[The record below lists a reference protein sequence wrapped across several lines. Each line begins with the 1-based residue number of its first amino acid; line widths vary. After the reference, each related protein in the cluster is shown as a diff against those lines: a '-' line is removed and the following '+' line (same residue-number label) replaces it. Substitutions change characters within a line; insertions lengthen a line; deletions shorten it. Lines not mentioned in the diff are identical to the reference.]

1 MTLVPLNLSKVL
13 SSPPPALDFVLPG
26 LPAGA
31 VGALVAP
38 GSSGKSF
45 FTLQLAAALALG
57 IPVAGGALPAPTKTG
72 KTVLLASEESRAML
86 AVRLHALIAWLE
98 SANDFLPLEERIE
111 RERVVAVLSE
121 HLQVYPLAG
130 ETIRLLE
137 DGVVT
142 PRLGEIAELC
152 EGARLVVIDPLRRFH
167 SGDENGSAD
176 MTAIVQAIESITH
189 RTGCAALITHH
200 TNKAATLSGNGDI
213 QQAIRGSSALTDA
226 IRWQANLVAMSET
239 EAERFSVDANK
250 RKYFVRLELSKANY
264 IEPTAG
270 VWMRRQ
276 LGGCLE
282 RVELCERRAPRAVAR
297 GGRNG

>member
-13 SSPPPALDFVLPG
+13 SSPPPTLDFVLPG

-38 GSSGKSF
+38 GSSGKSY

-72 KTVLLASEESRAML
+72 KTVLLASEESGAML
-86 AVRLHALIAWLE
+86 ALRLHALIAWLLNG
-98 SANDFLPLEERIE
+98 NDYLPLEECIE
-111 RERVVAVLSE
+111 RDKMVGVLSAQ
-121 HLQVYPLAG
+121 LQVYPLVG

-142 PRLGEIAELC
+142 PQVSEIAKLC
-152 EGARLVVIDPLRRFH
+152 EGARLLVIDPLRRFH
-167 SGDENGSAD
+167 NGDENGSAD

-189 RTGCAALITHH
+189 RTGCAAVITHH
-200 TNKAATLSGNGDI
+200 TNKAATLSGNGDA

-226 IRWQANLVAMSET
+226 IRWQANLVGMSE
-239 EAERFSVDANK
+239 AESDRYNIGADKRRF
-250 RKYFVRLELSKANY
+250 YVRLELAKSNY
-264 IEPTAG
+264 LEPLPG

-276 LGGCLE
+276 AGGCLQ
-282 RVELCERRAPRAVAR
+282 RVELQPRRSSRSDGR
-297 GGRNG
+297 GSQHA